1 MRTAKAGLWTGGGTA
16 KGVHHG
22 CADHQEGARQVP
34 ATIDDHRRSSG
45 LTLFLGIVGGI
56 AAFVGGFILLGD
68 DRGTVD
74 IGGMVSWQVSEID
87 PLWGYGLLIGGALA
101 LLGAL
106 VLALR
111 HRG

>member
-1 MRTAKAGLWTGGGTA
+1 MDVQTTKKGAGQA
-16 KGVHHG
+16 
-22 CADHQEGARQVP
+22 P
-34 ATIDDHRRSSG
+34 ATIDDHRRSSA
-45 LTLFLGIVGGI
+45 LTLFLGVVGGI
-56 AAFVGGFILLGD
+56 AAFVGGFILLAD

-74 IGGMVSWQVSEID
+74 IGGMVSWQVSEIH

>member
-1 MRTAKAGLWTGGGTA
+1 MGVQTTRQGTG
-16 KGVHHG
+16 
-22 CADHQEGARQVP
+22 QVP
-34 ATIDDHRRSSG
+34 ATIDDHRRSSA

-106 VLALR
+106 SWHCATAARESPCSRLPAAGR
-111 HRG
+111 PP

>member
-1 MRTAKAGLWTGGGTA
+1 MGVQTTKQGAG
-16 KGVHHG
+16 
-22 CADHQEGARQVP
+22 QVP
-34 ATIDDHRRSSG
+34 AKLADHRRAFA

-56 AAFVGGFILLGD
+56 AAFVGGFILLAD
-68 DRGTVD
+68 DQGTVD